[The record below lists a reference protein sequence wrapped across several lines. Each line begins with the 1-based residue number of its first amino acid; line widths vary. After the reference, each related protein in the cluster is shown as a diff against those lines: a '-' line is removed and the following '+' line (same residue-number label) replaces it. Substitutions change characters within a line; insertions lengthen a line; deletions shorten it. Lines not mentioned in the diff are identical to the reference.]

1 MMNEYLF
8 EYQPYVGDRAIR
20 YQVVAE
26 NKHDAEDM
34 VVNALAGETNMI
46 PGTLKLIRKLKP
58 SFGEES

>member
-1 MMNEYLF
+1 MNEYLF
-8 EYQPYVGDRAIR
+8 EYQLYVGDRAVR

-26 NKHDAEDM
+26 NEYEAEDM